1 MNARTPY
8 RIIRRRSESVEEPRK
23 PVQVLGVRIG
33 GAERPVLISGPCAVE
48 SREQTLD
55 LARAVK
61 AAGADM
67 LRGGAYKPRTN
78 PYTFQGLGKPGL
90 EILAEAREETG
101 LPIVTEV
108 MDTRLVELVGQ
119 YADMLQIGSRSMQ
132 NFPLLVEVGRYGK
145 PVLLKRGMHATLEE
159 WLCAA
164 EYIAKEGN
172 TDIVLCERGIR
183 TALTGEYDRFT
194 LDLNVIVPVKERT
207 VLPVIVDPSHG
218 TGIPEMVPGASRAA
232 ISAGADGLMIEVIGE
247 HTDRST
253 IKCDGAQGIRASVL
267 VGLIAEIFGDK
278 TRSAA

>member
-8 RIIRRRSESVEEPRK
+8 RIIRRTSEPVEEPRK

-33 GAERPVLISGPCAVE
+33 GAERPVIISGPCAVE

>member
-33 GAERPVLISGPCAVE
+33 GAERPVIISGPCAVE